1 MAISPTSSPFL
12 DRRSAVPATTSS
24 AAHRLETAKPLDWDQ
39 VLLDQEKIQARASL
53 RPEMAASIRAAQNV
67 WLAAQDKPA
76 TALRPPNA
84 EVDMEAFI
92 TMLVAQASQA
102 KARMKAD

>member
-1 MAISPTSSPFL
+1 MAISPPGSPFL
-12 DRRSAVPATTSS
+12 ERRSVVQATPP

-67 WLAAQDKPA
+67 WLAAQDTQPA
-76 TALRPPNA
+76 LMPAQDA
-84 EVDMEAFI
+84 DMDIEAFI
-92 TMLVAQASQA
+92 TMLVAQASE
-102 KARMKAD
+102 ARRGI